1 MEGLSRVRRELAAVR
16 YCSKGRS
23 IRVGTERR
31 SYGERVRLNVGS
43 RIGQTDVGQRPRRD
57 CYLRRSTL

>member
-1 MEGLSRVRRELAAVR
+1 MEGLNHVRRELVTVR

-23 IRVGTERR
+23 VRVGTKRR

-43 RIGQTDVGQRPRRD
+43 QIGQTDVG
-57 CYLRRSTL
+57 

>member
-1 MEGLSRVRRELAAVR
+1 MEGLSHVRRELAAVR

-23 IRVGTERR
+23 IRVKIERR

-43 RIGQTDVGQRPRRD
+43 RIGQTDVDQTPRRD

>member
-1 MEGLSRVRRELAAVR
+1 MGGLNHVRRELATVR

-23 IRVGTERR
+23 VRVETKRI

-43 RIGQTDVGQRPRRD
+43 QIGQTDVG
-57 CYLRRSTL
+57 